1 MWNLLTLSE
10 ISGTLE
16 REGLCHQWEFSSIFI
31 PCSWI
36 ELIRWKCL
44 GHIEGQ
50 ESFKM
55 WWDHLFKSVWN
66 RSECWSGILDQLF
79 FSILTNFG
87 VDTHQISDLR
97 LGSAGIEP
105 HCKSKSKYLCWLPM
119 YLICTHDIVHFVFV
133 LYLYVLK
140 ASILCRQI
148 WLITCKLTAMP
159 SNVCFCIHCWSFYYI
174 IIEIDWQYFFVC
186 FICIYT
192 WMLFTSF

>member
-1 MWNLLTLSE
+1 MWSTDVDLGSMWNLLTLSE

-31 PCSWI
+31 PFSWI

-79 FSILTNFG
+79 FNFNKLWCWHTSDIWPTIG
-87 VDTHQISDLR
+87 KRWYWTTLQIQIQISMLTTNV
-97 LGSAGIEP
+97 S
-105 HCKSKSKYLCWLPM
+105 
-119 YLICTHDIVHFVFV
+119 
-133 LYLYVLK
+133 YLY
-140 ASILCRQI
+140 SWYCTLCI
-148 WLITCKLTAMP
+148 
-159 SNVCFCIHCWSFYYI
+159 CIV
-174 IIEIDWQYFFVC
+174 FVC
-186 FICIYT
+186 FKGFHIVSTNLIDNV
-192 WMLFTSF
+192 